1 VTGCIIDAAEVF
13 AWCAKLFPFARSD
26 AAAPATAITV
36 GDMKQALFVLP
47 ITPFSFRT
55 SWKRRSIATHRLGL
69 RMACGSN
76 EKSHPAE
83 RPRDLAIGWRL
94 DCGIICATSD
104 GPHVPATSRFGSNS
118 SPFTPAVI

>member
-69 RMACGSN
+69 RTACGSN

-83 RPRDLAIGWRL
+83 RPRDLAIERR
-94 DCGIICATSD
+94 GIRANPRQDTKGAQGITRD
-104 GPHVPATSRFGSNS
+104 NRPSR
-118 SPFTPAVI
+118 V